1 MDKIDQLINSKRI
14 ALGWYGICEEDCVT
28 YDLTHTDNQV
38 EVNKIDHVYE
48 INGTDSSRPVFYS
61 TYAEHSHGDGITQS
75 MTKLH
80 CGRAYYVVLKKGEE
94 TLHIPGFEFTDSNT
108 NDDLTRRVTSECP
121 PEWTPTPTHTPS
133 PTFTWIAGPQNTLSK
148 GSNITKTYT
157 EYDVDPAN
165 LEGTTHIESTNT
177 ESLTMVATG
186 ATDAWTYNGQP
197 FPKDNSNNIE
207 PVTLQANQKVDLT
220 FALNSDLLAG
230 NGSNKEYKV
239 TLTFTSVASEKDS
252 DGGNLYQN
260 KSTSITLTGN
270 VRERK
275 VTVGHSFTI
284 NANSKTNTFSVGGT
298 IAHTR
303 CPNSLYK
310 WTTQKTAASNA
321 TKTII
326 EDFGNTELTGGG
338 NKNVS
343 FNLDLEDNAHLAF
356 FETVSDTLTETKFK
370 AYFTLSAY
378 GIHETVRDTDYETY
392 QDSNQNYS
400 IKGQVTPIDSHID
413 DGGYEVVHPDFYIAG
428 QTNTGSRAAKI
439 YTLDQ
444 SVTMA
449 PGASTSES
457 PSGGIQAV
465 LVRHWVKEA
474 KLVSVTAQESSHAS
488 SLDAWEMTDL
498 SSVPD
503 ADVEASSVSW
513 LPASS
518 ESNANK
524 NVMDVE
530 NFDFRLKSG
539 LTEADNYNI
548 KATFTGTTI
557 KGHDITITL
566 NLNGE
571 IIAVPGPLI
580 INDLWISFAKVD
592 PQAWYFSDFLEVRGA
607 EAENI
612 NRYEVTGPVKSF
624 NEYNKDAAGNGL
636 IQNGTKFDKTKHID
650 SENYNPFASDPLDF
664 IKDYFSTYEDMINAF
679 HDTVVFTGEGDIG
692 GRNEKWYI
700 DFVTEFDYTKFK
712 IIDENFTAENF
723 TFDKTISHA
732 FLVKSST
739 KPPFQVGTTNNTF
752 ETSFNAV
759 GEISLKCDDT
769 WNYDAEPKTNLIF
782 LGNKEHK
789 FTDVW
794 STEDDA
800 TQSGLTDKTDAM
812 QTPWLGGKMSL
823 SANASNTI
831 DSALGTN
838 NVFSIKEFY
847 FQKVGQESPIKFGE
861 GNPKGSHC

>member
-133 PTFTWIAGPQNTLSK
+133 PTFTWQAGPQNTLSK
-148 GSNITKTYT
+148 GGNITKTYT
-157 EYDVDPAN
+157 EYDVDPTN

-186 ATDAWTYNGQP
+186 ATDAWTYNEQP
-197 FPKDNSNNIE
+197 FPKDNSNNIV
-207 PVTLQANQKVDLT
+207 PVTLQANEKVDLT

-239 TLTFTSVASEKDS
+239 TLTFTSVASEKTS

-260 KSTSITLTGN
+260 KSTFITLTGT

-284 NANSKTNTFSVGGT
+284 SANSKTNTFSVGGT
-298 IAHTR
+298 INHTH

-310 WTTQKTAASNA
+310 WTTQKTDESNA
-321 TKTII
+321 TITTI
-326 EDFGNTELTGGG
+326 EDYGDTELTGGG
-338 NKNVS
+338 NEPVS
-343 FNLDLEDNAHLAF
+343 FNLDLETPEHLAF
-356 FETVSDTLTETKFK
+356 FTSVSDNITSEKFK

-378 GIHETVRDTDYETY
+378 GIHEDVREPKYETY
-392 QDSNQNYS
+392 QGSDEDYS
-400 IKGQVTPIDSHID
+400 IAGQVTPIDSFMD
-413 DGGYEVVHPDFYIAG
+413 DGGYEVFHPDFFIQG
-428 QTNTGSRAAKI
+428 ENNTGSRADKI

-449 PGASTSES
+449 PGVSTSDS

-474 KLVSVTAQESSHAS
+474 TLVSVTAQEGSSHAS

-498 SSVPD
+498 SNVP
-503 ADVEASSVSW
+503 DVEASSVSW

-524 NVMDVE
+524 NV
-530 NFDFRLKSG
+530 
-539 LTEADNYNI
+539 I
-548 KATFTGTTI
+548 
-557 KGHDITITL
+557 
-566 NLNGE
+566 
-571 IIAVPGPLI
+571 
-580 INDLWISFAKVD
+580 
-592 PQAWYFSDFLEVRGA
+592 
-607 EAENI
+607 
-612 NRYEVTGPVKSF
+612 
-624 NEYNKDAAGNGL
+624 
-636 IQNGTKFDKTKHID
+636 
-650 SENYNPFASDPLDF
+650 
-664 IKDYFSTYEDMINAF
+664 MI
-679 HDTVVFTGEGDIG
+679 E
-692 GRNEKWYI
+692 
-700 DFVTEFDYTKFK
+700 
-712 IIDENFTAENF
+712 
-723 TFDKTISHA
+723 
-732 FLVKSST
+732 
-739 KPPFQVGTTNNTF
+739 
-752 ETSFNAV
+752 
-759 GEISLKCDDT
+759 
-769 WNYDAEPKTNLIF
+769 
-782 LGNKEHK
+782 
-789 FTDVW
+789 
-794 STEDDA
+794 
-800 TQSGLTDKTDAM
+800 
-812 QTPWLGGKMSL
+812 
-823 SANASNTI
+823 
-831 DSALGTN
+831 
-838 NVFSIKEFY
+838 
-847 FQKVGQESPIKFGE
+847 
-861 GNPKGSHC
+861 

>member
-133 PTFTWIAGPQNTLSK
+133 YTATPSPTETWKAGPQNTLTK
-148 GSNITKTYT
+148 GGNITKTYT
-157 EYDVDPAN
+157 EYDVNPTT

-186 ATDAWTYNGQP
+186 ATDAWTYKGVDLSTSP
-197 FPKDNSNNIE
+197 YDLD
-207 PVTLQANQKVDLT
+207 VDQKVDLAFT
-220 FALNSDLLAG
+220 LNSDLLAG

-252 DGGNLYQN
+252 DDEQLYQDET
-260 KSTSITLTGN
+260 KTIILTGT
-270 VRERK
+270 VRDRK
-275 VTVGHSFTI
+275 VTVGHNFTI
-284 NANSKTNTFSVGGT
+284 SANSKTNTFSVGGT
-298 IAHTR
+298 IAHTH

-310 WTTQKTAASNA
+310 WTTQKTDAPDA

-326 EDFGNTELTGGG
+326 EDFGDTELTVGG
-338 NKNVS
+338 NKPVS
-343 FNLDLEDNAHLAF
+343 FNLDLETQEHLAF
-356 FETVSDTLTETKFK
+356 FTSVSDDITSEKFK

-378 GIHETVRDTDYETY
+378 GIHETVRDTNYETY
-392 QDSNQNYS
+392 QGSGENYL
-400 IKGQVTPIDSHID
+400 IEGQVTPIDSHMD
-413 DGGYEVVHPDFYIAG
+413 DGGYEVFHPDFFIQG
-428 QTNTGSRAAKI
+428 ETNTGTRAAKI
-439 YTLDQ
+439 YTLND
-444 SVTMA
+444 SVTMS
-449 PGASTSES
+449 PGATTSSVSS
-457 PSGGIQAV
+457 PGLQAV

-474 KLVSVTAQESSHAS
+474 TLIEVTAQDSSHAS

-498 SSVPD
+498 SNVP
-503 ADVEASSVSW
+503 DVEASSVSW

-524 NVMDVE
+524 NVMDVA

-548 KATFTGTTI
+548 KATFKGTTI

-571 IIAVPGPLI
+571 IIATPGPLI

-592 PQAWYFSDFLEVRGA
+592 PQAWYF
-607 EAENI
+607 
-612 NRYEVTGPVKSF
+612 
-624 NEYNKDAAGNGL
+624 
-636 IQNGTKFDKTKHID
+636 
-650 SENYNPFASDPLDF
+650 
-664 IKDYFSTYEDMINAF
+664 
-679 HDTVVFTGEGDIG
+679 
-692 GRNEKWYI
+692 
-700 DFVTEFDYTKFK
+700 
-712 IIDENFTAENF
+712 
-723 TFDKTISHA
+723 
-732 FLVKSST
+732 
-739 KPPFQVGTTNNTF
+739 
-752 ETSFNAV
+752 
-759 GEISLKCDDT
+759 
-769 WNYDAEPKTNLIF
+769 
-782 LGNKEHK
+782 
-789 FTDVW
+789 
-794 STEDDA
+794 
-800 TQSGLTDKTDAM
+800 
-812 QTPWLGGKMSL
+812 
-823 SANASNTI
+823 
-831 DSALGTN
+831 
-838 NVFSIKEFY
+838 
-847 FQKVGQESPIKFGE
+847 
-861 GNPKGSHC
+861 